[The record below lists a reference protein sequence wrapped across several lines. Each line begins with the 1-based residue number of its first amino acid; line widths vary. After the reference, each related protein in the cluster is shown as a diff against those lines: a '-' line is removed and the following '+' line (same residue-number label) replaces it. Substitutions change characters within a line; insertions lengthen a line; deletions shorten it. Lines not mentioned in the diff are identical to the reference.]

1 MVSENKSFSFKIEF
15 PELKT
20 HSQWASADYVL
31 KKLQANG
38 HEALIAGGAV
48 RDLLMGRVPGDLDI
62 ASSAKPDEVE
72 KLFLQQTVA
81 VGKAFGVIRV
91 IHLGQSIE
99 VATYRQD
106 LEYLDGRRPEG
117 VVFTNRQE
125 DAKRRDF
132 TINAMF
138 YDPQTSMLYDDV
150 DGKKDIQ
157 NKILK
162 CVGEASKRFKEDELR
177 RLRLVRLV
185 SQIGFQVD
193 SETRKELEVK
203 IEGIQKVSKE
213 RITEE
218 VGKMW
223 QGPYLPEA
231 FKLWCESGMAAQVD
245 PAWERGST
253 LNAGGIWKK
262 PRDEK
267 QKAWAH
273 YFSFFLEETSLKN
286 QFKLYK
292 LPKDLEKFLEG
303 VHQAYHSIPQFLKAR
318 KGEQRFQAAQPSFL
332 LGFEYYIAKK
342 VTGTE
347 TQKLTLILEQFK
359 AADPLPEP
367 LIKALQIQDQFQ
379 GPALGYQLK
388 RLYLEQLDQNWKTS
402 EQALAWLKQNP
413 S

>member
-1 MVSENKSFSFKIEF
+1 MSENKSFSFKIEF
-15 PELKT
+15 PELKN
-20 HSQWASADYVL
+20 HVQWPAADYIL
-31 KKLQANG
+31 KKLQANK

-62 ASSAKPDEVE
+62 ASSANPDEVE
-72 KLFLQQTVA
+72 KLFSQQTVA

-91 IHLGQSIE
+91 IHLGHSIE

-117 VVFTNRQE
+117 VVFTNRTE

-132 TINAMF
+132 TINALF
-138 YDPQTSMLYDDV
+138 YDPYSATLYDDV

-162 CVGEASKRFKEDELR
+162 CVGEANKRFKEDELR
-177 RLRLVRLV
+177 RLRLVRFV
-185 SQIGFQVD
+185 SQIGFQVEP
-193 SETRKELEVK
+193 ETRKELEVK

-223 QGPYLPEA
+223 QGPHLPA
-231 FKLWCESGMAAQVD
+231 AYKIWCESGMAAQVD
-245 PAWERGST
+245 PAWERSAT
-253 LNAGGIWKK
+253 LNAGHIWNMSRK
-262 PRDEK
+262 EK
-267 QKAWAH
+267 TEAWAH
-273 YFSFFLEETSLKN
+273 YFSFFLDEATLKN

-292 LPKDLEKFLEG
+292 LPKDLEKFIEG
-303 VHQAYHSIPQFLKAR
+303 VHQAYHSIPKFLKAR

-342 VTGTE
+342 ATGPDVE
-347 TQKLTLILEQFK
+347 SSALILAQFK
-359 AADPLPEP
+359 AAEPLPEP
-367 LIKALQIQDQFQ
+367 LIKALQIQDRYQ
-379 GPALGYQLK
+379 GPQLGYQLK

-402 EQALAWLKQNP
+402 EQALAWLTQNP
-413 S
+413 

>member
-1 MVSENKSFSFKIEF
+1 MVTENKSFSFKIEF
-15 PELKT
+15 PLLKA
-20 HSQWASADYVL
+20 HVQWSAADYVL
-31 KKLQANG
+31 KKLQADK

-72 KLFLQQTVA
+72 KLFEGQTVA

-91 IHLGQSIE
+91 IHQGHSIE

-117 VVFTNRQE
+117 VVFTNRTE

-132 TINAMF
+132 TINALF
-138 YDPQTSMLYDDV
+138 YDPYSSKLYDDV

-157 NKILK
+157 SKTLK

-177 RLRLVRLV
+177 RLRLVRFV
-185 SQIGFQVD
+185 SQIGFEVD

-203 IEGIQKVSKE
+203 IEGIQKVSRE

-218 VGKMW
+218 IGKMW
-223 QGPYLPEA
+223 QGSHLPAA
-231 FKLWCESGMAAQVD
+231 FKIWCESGMAAQVD
-245 PAWERGST
+245 PAWERSAT
-253 LNAGGIWKK
+253 LNAGNIWNMS
-262 PRDEK
+262 RMEK
-267 QKAWAH
+267 TEAWAH
-273 YFSFFLEETSLKN
+273 YFSFFLDEATLKN

-292 LPKDLEKFLEG
+292 LPKDLEKFLG
-303 VHQAYHSIPQFLKAR
+303 CVHQAYHSIPQFLKAR
-318 KGEQRFQAAQPSFL
+318 KGEQRFEAAQAGFL

-342 VTGTE
+342 ATGPE
-347 TQKLTLILEQFK
+347 AQRLSLMLAQFK
-359 AADPLPEP
+359 SMEPLPEP
-367 LIKALQIQDQFQ
+367 LIKALQIQDRYQ
-379 GPALGYQLK
+379 GPQLGYQLK

-402 EQALAWLKQNP
+402 EQALQWLMQNP
-413 S
+413 